1 MPVIKLKATN
11 ICKLVLMRLDFR
23 KAVSFC
29 KYIFI
34 NKILSLFD
42 KNHLFIFR
50 RALVQRCP
58 EAQIKNLIT
67 LGGQHQ
73 GVFGLP
79 NCPSL
84 TQKTCEYL
92 RQMLNY
98 AAYTSLM
105 QKYLVQAT
113 YWHNPLEED
122 NYMKKSTFL
131 ADINNERTK
140 NLDYINRLQ
149 KLKSFVM
156 VKFLNDTIVTPR
168 ESQWF
173 GFYKPGQDVE
183 LQTLEDSDLF
193 IKDKLGLQ
201 QMKTDGKLVYLA
213 TEGNHL
219 QFKTEWFIENIIN
232 VYLRQ
237 D

>member
-1 MPVIKLKATN
+1 
-11 ICKLVLMRLDFR
+11 
-23 KAVSFC
+23 
-29 KYIFI
+29 
-34 NKILSLFD
+34 
-42 KNHLFIFR
+42 
-50 RALVQRCP
+50 
-58 EAQIKNLIT
+58 
-67 LGGQHQ
+67 
-73 GVFGLP
+73 
-79 NCPSL
+79 
-84 TQKTCEYL
+84 
-92 RQMLNY
+92 MLNY

-122 NYMKKSTFL
+122 NYMKGSTFL

-156 VKFLNDTIVTPR
+156 VKFMNDTIVVPR

-201 QMKTDGKLVYLA
+201 QMKTDGKLIYLA

-232 VYLRQ
+232 VYLKQ

>member
-1 MPVIKLKATN
+1 
-11 ICKLVLMRLDFR
+11 
-23 KAVSFC
+23 
-29 KYIFI
+29 
-34 NKILSLFD
+34 
-42 KNHLFIFR
+42 
-50 RALVQRCP
+50 
-58 EAQIKNLIT
+58 
-67 LGGQHQ
+67 
-73 GVFGLP
+73 
-79 NCPSL
+79 
-84 TQKTCEYL
+84 
-92 RQMLNY
+92 MLNY

-122 NYMKKSTFL
+122 DYMKKSSFL

-201 QMKTDGKLVYLA
+201 QMKTDGKLIYLA

-219 QFKTEWFIENIIN
+219 QFKTQWFIDNIIN
-232 VYLRQ
+232 VYLKQ